1 MSTPDHVL
9 HQLNA
14 EALEAVILA
23 SRTAAIA
30 HAPGIDRLD
39 EPPFGTGRC
48 GSEAAAL
55 LDSVAEQVSA
65 QRRPLTVTSIADA
78 IDAAVLDGTS
88 SSINSRPGAAAVAAL
103 VVGFAELGRNADAMG
118 PEQLAMACEVAAE
131 RAAEAQI
138 ARGEAVTRLL
148 AVVARAA
155 LERSDEGVAL
165 DDLVVA
171 IADAGLDEL
180 ERAAA
185 EDDDLAEAGVVDP
198 ASAALLVVMDSLVAV
213 VHGDD
218 PELPAWEFPERWEFA
233 PEEDESGAGDGTDL
247 AAGRYR
253 VSLVLEAAE
262 GAPEILG
269 RAWAAL
275 GDAVVIEAVPTE
287 AVPIDEAG
295 PLRLAASVS
304 SDDIGAVIEAAL
316 AVGRPR
322 NIRVED
328 RHG

>member
-1 MSTPDHVL
+1 M
-9 HQLNA
+9 
-14 EALEAVILA
+14 ILA

-39 EPPFGTGRC
+39 ESPFGTGRC
-48 GSEAAAL
+48 GTDAAAL
-55 LDSVAEQVSA
+55 IDSVADHVSA
-65 QRRPLTVTSIADA
+65 QRRPLTLTSVADA
-78 IDAAVLDGTS
+78 IDAAVLAGTS
-88 SSINSRPGAAAVAAL
+88 RSNDSGPGASAVAAVL
-103 VVGFAELGRNADAMG
+103 AGLADLGRNADALG
-118 PEQLAMACEVAAE
+118 PEQLAMALEVAAE
-131 RAAEAQI
+131 RVAAVPI

-148 AVVARAA
+148 VVVARAA
-155 LERSDEGVAL
+155 LALSDDGVGLA
-165 DDLVVA
+165 DLVVA

-185 EDDDLAEAGVVDP
+185 EDDARAEAGVVDP
-198 ASAALLVVMDSLVAV
+198 ASAAVLVVMDSLVAV

-233 PEEDESGAGDGTDL
+233 PEEDELGVIDGTGVV
-247 AAGRYR
+247 AGRYR
-253 VSLVLEAAE
+253 VSLDLEATE
-262 GAPEILG
+262 DVSEILG

-275 GDAVVIEAVPTE
+275 GDAVAID
-287 AVPIDEAG
+287 AVPIDAVPIDAVPIEAVAFAEVG
-295 PLRLAASVS
+295 QLRWAASVL